1 MKKLDINDFD
11 HKIIIKVVGVG
22 GGGTAAVNNMINA
35 GVKGVEFITV
45 DSDLSQSLASININ
59 LGNKDTNID
68 SESSAMAA
76 DEHCEEILYSL
87 QGSDMVFVIAG
98 MGGATGTG
106 AAPIVA
112 KCAKKIGALTIGV
125 VTCPFS
131 YGDSMQSKH
140 ATQGLEDLRRTADN
154 IIVIPNEKVFANLDR
169 STSFADAFKVV
180 DDVICQG
187 VQSICDLISD
197 SGYVNVDFADIENII
212 DNSGLASIGIGEA
225 VGTNAPLIALRE
237 AISSPLMEIPV
248 CDSKGIIINFMGEA
262 SHLNLMELNVAVQ
275 SIVGEAH
282 PDANIL
288 WGVSVDD
295 NMDDIIRVVVVATNH

>member
-45 DSDLSQSLASININ
+45 DSDLSRSLASLNIN

-68 SESSAMAA
+68 SESSAMAD

-140 ATQGLEDLRRTADN
+140 ATQGLEDLRRIADN

-212 DNSGLASIGIGEA
+212 YNSGLASIGIGEA